1 METLDKEQTGL
12 IKVEEITSTMTN
24 AGEVLIKNEN
34 LVNKAVNGGQMLID
48 TAASGMS
55 DELDTKMNEWQ
66 VKAKDA
72 LKIMNERRSSV
83 TQLMTKI
90 AKSFT
95 SQEAKIDPAKAD
107 STFAKIQA
115 LRNSYAREKAEK
127 KRIAEAEIIR
137 KQNIE
142 NEKVEVS
149 AIIEQQ
155 IRSTF
160 NSKIFEFKAFY
171 TKVFNEATLENFVEA
186 GQKIENAKLSYP
198 MDKFMEL
205 PVNVTASYLTKE
217 ELNAIILQ
225 KRTDLYHVL
234 NADFHESIES
244 LKTELK
250 DKLPSKKTE
259 LENIA
264 KADEAEK
271 ERLEEAKKQRE
282 ALEAKQALADQE
294 KAQADAQAKIDA
306 EKEMGKVNN
315 LFNAQTSISAI
326 AEDEKPVRESYSIDV
341 LNKAGWMQIVSFW
354 FENEANTLDLDKFE
368 KKTLLQMKTFAEKS
382 ALKDDKKKIVS
393 NHLVYREEFK
403 AVVKK

>member
-1 METLDKEQTGL
+1 MEVLEAQQTGL

-24 AGEVLIKNEN
+24 AGEILTKNGS
-34 LVNKAVNGGQMLID
+34 LVEKAVNGGQILID
-48 TAASGMS
+48 TAESGMS

-72 LKIMNERRSSV
+72 LKIMNERRSPV

-95 SQEAKIDPAKAD
+95 SQEALIDPSKSD
-107 STFAKIQA
+107 STFSKVQGI
-115 LRNSYAREKAEK
+115 RNSWARDKAEK
-127 KRIAEAEIIR
+127 KRVAEAEIIR
-137 KQNIE
+137 KQNIA
-142 NEKVEVS
+142 NEKIEVV

-155 IRSTF
+155 IRSIF
-160 NSKIFEFKAFY
+160 NSKIYEFKAFY
-171 TKVFNEATLENFVEA
+171 TKIFNEATLENFVDA
-186 GQKIENAKLSYP
+186 SAKIENAKLSYP
-198 MDKFMEL
+198 MDKFMDL
-205 PVNVTASYLTKE
+205 TVSVSASYIPKE
-217 ELNAIILQ
+217 ELNEIILN
-225 KRTDLYHVL
+225 KRNDLYPVL

-244 LKTELK
+244 LKIELK

-264 KADEAEK
+264 KAGEAEK
-271 ERLEEAKKQRE
+271 KRLEEAKRQRE
-282 ALEAKQALADQE
+282 DLEARLAKEEQA

-315 LFNAQTSISAI
+315 LFEAQTSIAEI
-326 AEDEKPVRESYSIDV
+326 KEDENPVRESYSIEV

-354 FENEANTLDLDKFE
+354 FENEANTLELDKFE
-368 KKTLLQMKTFAEKS
+368 KKTLLQMKSFAEKS

-393 NHLVYREEFK
+393 NHLVYQEEFK